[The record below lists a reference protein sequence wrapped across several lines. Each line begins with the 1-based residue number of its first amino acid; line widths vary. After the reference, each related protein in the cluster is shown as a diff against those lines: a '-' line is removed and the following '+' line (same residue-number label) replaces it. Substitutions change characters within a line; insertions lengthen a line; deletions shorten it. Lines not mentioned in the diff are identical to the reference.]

1 MFWNFFQ
8 CQNKFD
14 YWLLIY
20 WIRSWITI
28 TLGPGIFIGWM
39 VNNFHGLASVVI
51 RDPYWYFFFKSS
63 SMTDDILA
71 LAKFYLPNQY
81 ERMATEWHVN
91 GKFTSTLLLFS
102 ILDALSLSKQFIWLC
117 HMFAWMQKQ
126 HRASAVDKLKIE
138 LSVIVRG
145 EIHMY
150 HIIQDGRL
158 KWWFYLNG
166 KL

>member
-1 MFWNFFQ
+1 MSNISITRQSNLFWNFFQ

-71 LAKFYLPNQY
+71 LAKFYLPDQY

-102 ILDALSLSKQFIWLC
+102 RGI
-117 HMFAWMQKQ
+117 MFVVAVNRHQKS
-126 HRASAVDKLKIE
+126 R
-138 LSVIVRG
+138 
-145 EIHMY
+145 Y
-150 HIIQDGRL
+150 
-158 KWWFYLNG
+158 
-166 KL
+166 